1 MYSRSL
7 TEAPAVPS
15 ITTVIAQGST
25 SLDGWHSY
33 MAASAVVKHP
43 GLPGAIGNSSQL
55 RTIVQEASRASERY
69 RDAAAERGTR
79 VHYYCEQ
86 VALRA
91 LEQPNH
97 VAEARSALAEH
108 GEHQFADR
116 FDEWWQLYQVE
127 PVAAEIT
134 GPYRDWSGHLLTE
147 AVPEPGA
154 VGTKILGSY
163 GFPGDTQWLAPGHN
177 SVFADSAL
185 TDTASADRQEADEY
199 FMVHH
204 VRFAEDPSQ
213 HTAHLRRLYFTAGG
227 WPVVSPQP
235 FAGRES
241 ERLPEQVGVDGSWL
255 VAQLDPLSSEPVSAR
270 RTTLA
275 SPELPASDGTP
286 STARVLVD
294 GTEIDAVVFAGQ
306 DWARGCSSLCFSGID
321 SGGTAWFGT
330 REGES

>member
-134 GPYRDWSGHLLTE
+134 VWNQELGYAGTLDLVAKIGGRLCLIDYKTKNTDRDGQVKPLVNKVVMQLVAGMKAEESLVDAAAGTWEPWAYGQNPVLLG
-147 AVPEPGA
+147 VA
-154 VGTKILGSY
+154 VGQT
-163 GFPGDTQWLAPGHN
+163 
-177 SVFADSAL
+177 
-185 TDTASADRQEADEY
+185 E
-199 FMVHH
+199 
-204 VRFAEDPSQ
+204 VRPMRANPEVLPQ
-213 HTAHLRRLYFTAGG
+213 HWYKFCALRRLWQTSFDAAAAGQALLPIAPP
-227 WPVVSPQP
+227 PVQA
-235 FAGRES
+235 AGS
-241 ERLPEQVGVDGSWL
+241 HAVPAGQ
-255 VAQLDPLSSEPVSAR
+255 
-270 RTTLA
+270 
-275 SPELPASDGTP
+275 PASN
-286 STARVLVD
+286 
-294 GTEIDAVVFAGQ
+294 
-306 DWARGCSSLCFSGID
+306 
-321 SGGTAWFGT
+321 
-330 REGES
+330 

>member
-1 MYSRSL
+1 MTAPALAHATEFGRMYSRSL

-91 LEQPNH
+91 LEQPNN

-134 GPYRDWSGHLLTE
+134 VWNQELGYAGTLDLVAKIGGRLCLIDYKTKNTDRDGQVKPLDNKVVMQLVAGMKAEESLVDAAAGTWEPWAYGQNPVLLG
-147 AVPEPGA
+147 VA
-154 VGTKILGSY
+154 VGQT
-163 GFPGDTQWLAPGHN
+163 
-177 SVFADSAL
+177 
-185 TDTASADRQEADEY
+185 E
-199 FMVHH
+199 
-204 VRFAEDPSQ
+204 VRPMRANPEVLPQ
-213 HTAHLRRLYFTAGG
+213 HWYKFCALRRLWQTSFDAAAAGQALLPIAPP
-227 WPVVSPQP
+227 PVQA
-235 FAGRES
+235 AGS
-241 ERLPEQVGVDGSWL
+241 HAVPAGQ
-255 VAQLDPLSSEPVSAR
+255 
-270 RTTLA
+270 
-275 SPELPASDGTP
+275 PASN
-286 STARVLVD
+286 
-294 GTEIDAVVFAGQ
+294 
-306 DWARGCSSLCFSGID
+306 
-321 SGGTAWFGT
+321 
-330 REGES
+330 

>member
-134 GPYRDWSGHLLTE
+134 VWNQELGYAGTLDLVAKIGGRLCLIDYKTKNTDRDGQVKPLDNKVVMQLVAGMKAEESLVDAAAGTWEPWAYGQNPVLLG
-147 AVPEPGA
+147 VA
-154 VGTKILGSY
+154 VGQT
-163 GFPGDTQWLAPGHN
+163 
-177 SVFADSAL
+177 
-185 TDTASADRQEADEY
+185 E
-199 FMVHH
+199 
-204 VRFAEDPSQ
+204 VRPMRANPEVLPQ
-213 HTAHLRRLYFTAGG
+213 HWYKFCALRRLWQTSFDAAAAGQALLPIAPP
-227 WPVVSPQP
+227 PVQA
-235 FAGRES
+235 AGS
-241 ERLPEQVGVDGSWL
+241 HAVPAGQ
-255 VAQLDPLSSEPVSAR
+255 
-270 RTTLA
+270 
-275 SPELPASDGTP
+275 PASN
-286 STARVLVD
+286 
-294 GTEIDAVVFAGQ
+294 
-306 DWARGCSSLCFSGID
+306 
-321 SGGTAWFGT
+321 
-330 REGES
+330 

>member
-1 MYSRSL
+1 MTAPALAHATEFGRMYSRSL

-134 GPYRDWSGHLLTE
+134 VWNQELGYAGTLDLVAKIGGRLCLIDYKTKNTDRDGQVKPLDNKVVMQLVAGMKAEESLVDAAAGTWEPWAYGQNPVLLG
-147 AVPEPGA
+147 VA
-154 VGTKILGSY
+154 VGQT
-163 GFPGDTQWLAPGHN
+163 
-177 SVFADSAL
+177 
-185 TDTASADRQEADEY
+185 E
-199 FMVHH
+199 
-204 VRFAEDPSQ
+204 VRPMRANPEVLPQ
-213 HTAHLRRLYFTAGG
+213 HWYKFCALRRLWQTSFDAAAAGQALLPIAPP
-227 WPVVSPQP
+227 PVQA
-235 FAGRES
+235 AGS
-241 ERLPEQVGVDGSWL
+241 HAVPAGQ
-255 VAQLDPLSSEPVSAR
+255 
-270 RTTLA
+270 
-275 SPELPASDGTP
+275 PASN
-286 STARVLVD
+286 
-294 GTEIDAVVFAGQ
+294 
-306 DWARGCSSLCFSGID
+306 
-321 SGGTAWFGT
+321 
-330 REGES
+330 